1 MKNIS
6 YFLKTANAKFILK
19 NKLNIKSCSKQI
31 LVVCV
36 CERDILLPVR
46 YQNNPRFDK
55 DKREKDEIKI

>member
-1 MKNIS
+1 M
-6 YFLKTANAKFILK
+6 FILK
-19 NKLNIKSCSKQI
+19 NKLNIKSFSKQI
-31 LVVCV
+31 LAMYV

>member
-1 MKNIS
+1 M
-6 YFLKTANAKFILK
+6 FILK

-31 LVVCV
+31 LAVCV